1 MLIPLFDSLTWHT
14 KKEMDYI
21 DWKTIFKIKNLGLDY
36 GKGLEIIKLIASQM
50 NNNRLST
57 AGLKSVDRTWLV
69 SEIDKLLERETPVCN
84 FSPAEPENT
93 LETELTLDESPRKRL
108 WSNTAVLVHLI
119 EVSSE
124 AKEFSSSANILNT
137 FKSLAD
143 CAKYLNISTSGLQY
157 RLRKDKPFRFKD
169 KLVKIIR
176 M

>member
-1 MLIPLFDSLTWHT
+1 M
-14 KKEMDYI
+14 
-21 DWKTIFKIKNLGLDY
+21 
-36 GKGLEIIKLIASQM
+36 
-50 NNNRLST
+50 
-57 AGLKSVDRTWLV
+57 
-69 SEIDKLLERETPVCN
+69 ETPVWN
-84 FSPAEPENT
+84 LSPAEPENT
-93 LETELTLDESPRKRL
+93 LETESTLDESPRKRL

-124 AKEFSSSANILNT
+124 AQEFSSSTNIINT

-169 KLVKIIR
+169 KLVKVIR